1 MKKVFTT
8 LALLFTSG
16 TLLLAQLPSN
26 KPTET
31 PRQIVT
37 GEKVLLKPTQQST
50 KRTAEGPSWFE
61 TTTAIGGVQANYSFF
76 TLFPDTNALFSYS
89 NGSGGATTLRTI
101 AHSTGIVFDPRA
113 KIFQNLPYT
122 TTKFSSY
129 TVDSLRFSF
138 FYRRFNTDENM
149 NDTIVLTTF
158 NNSSLNR
165 GFTGLYAGAVDYT
178 TNDYTAAGAGA
189 VKTKIVL
196 TKDDTSSLMQTRT
209 IAVNRT
215 IMGGNAGANYFGT
228 AITYLPGYRAYS
240 KVEPFDTVV
249 NFVTAATGPNKV
261 NTFRLLVYFDDGMYV
276 ESETVP
282 AVNGDRIYNH
292 GFVAEPRQRYQTGT
306 PKVDYY
312 FPAFYQTSHMFPVI
326 EYLVQSPNT
335 SINTVSS
342 AKISDIYPN
351 PSNNQDVVVEINSD
365 INSAS
370 TLEIMDMS
378 GRVIR
383 SNELSIA
390 AGLNSVTV
398 STTDLAKGIY
408 FVNVKGN
415 SINSVSK
422 LVIE

>member
-16 TLLLAQLPSN
+16 TLLLAQLPTN

-31 PRQIVT
+31 PRQIVA
-37 GEKVLLKPTQQST
+37 GEKVQFKPSQQSS
-50 KRTAEGPSWFE
+50 KRNAEGPSWFE

-76 TLFPDTNALFSYS
+76 TLFPDTNALFTYS
-89 NGSGGATTLRTI
+89 SSGGGTTTFANI
-101 AHSTGIVFDPRA
+101 SVSTGIVFDPRA
-113 KIFQNLPYT
+113 KIFQNLPFT

-129 TVDSLRFSF
+129 TVDSLRFQF
-138 FYRRFNTDENM
+138 FYRRYNSDENM

-158 NNSSLNR
+158 NNTSLGR
-165 GFTGLYAGAVDYT
+165 GFISLYAGAADYAKTDYT
-178 TNDYTAAGAGA
+178 VGGAGA
-189 VKTKIVL
+189 VKTKIIL
-196 TKDDTSSLMQTRT
+196 TKDDTSRFAQIRT
-209 IAVNRT
+209 VPVNRT
-215 IMGGNAGANYFGT
+215 VMGGNGGANYFGA
-228 AITYLPGYRAYS
+228 AITYLPGYRGYS
-240 KVEPFDTVV
+240 KVEPFDTVA
-249 NFVTAATGPNKV
+249 NFVTSPVGPNRA
-261 NTFRLLVYFDDGMYV
+261 NTFRLLSYFDDGMYV

-282 AVNGDRIYNH
+282 ANNGDRIYNH
-292 GFVAEPRQRYQTGT
+292 GIVAQTRQRYQTGS
-306 PKVDYY
+306 PVVDYY
-312 FPAFYQTSHMFPVI
+312 YPAFFQASHMFPVI
-326 EYLVQSPNT
+326 EFLVQSPNT
-335 SINTVSS
+335 AINTVSS

-370 TLEIMDMS
+370 ILEIMDMS

-383 SNELSIA
+383 STELSIE
-390 AGLNSVTV
+390 AGFNSVKV
-398 STTDLAKGIY
+398 STSELAKGIY